1 MDSLRRVLRRI
12 HDAKEERR
20 LLKNLDF
27 YIKFDGSRTD
37 KNHLSLIQ
45 PETSGGSISND
56 TIDSIEQ
63 HPSVSEISISGLKQK
78 HSNTLYPST
87 EIVSELSRSGNVLWS
102 KT

>member
-12 HDAKEERR
+12 HDAKKEKR

-27 YIKFDGSRTD
+27 YIHFRDITD

-87 EIVSELSRSGNVLWS
+87 EIVSELSRSGNVL
-102 KT
+102 